1 MYFYELLNQCDIEV
15 AISMFLEMCVNSP
28 DIKHTEEAVRS
39 AVADMKKLEAKK
51 SDCEI
56 LGIERIV
63 SLDEDDEDYDA
74 AYMYNTNEN
83 IKYGFEVAP
92 WDWTLGYMVDETSL
106 SRHGSERFV
115 ALVLWEM
122 TWFGYD
128 EETIQ
133 EHIKAG
139 NKWNFSRDRLS
150 GGNNFIMEENDINE

>member
-1 MYFYELLNQCDIEV
+1 MYFYELLNQCDIEF
-15 AISMFLEMCVNSP
+15 AISLFLEMCVNSP

-56 LGIERIV
+56 LGIERIE

-106 SRHGSERFV
+106 SLHGSERFV

-133 EHIKAG
+133 EHIKS
-139 NKWNFSRDRLS
+139 W
-150 GGNNFIMEENDINE
+150 E